1 MDNRIFIQYDENNI
15 IYYTHYKPFDAT
27 HGLHK
32 SEKQLMAIGALVN
45 EFPNIEPQEGKEVI
59 YKYNKETNEVYGE
72 YKDAPVIE
80 DTDEISTMKSDIDTL
95 SAENQSTMIALTEVY
110 EMMLGMMDM
119 QLQIDSLQEQINA
132 LTNSDN
138 SNV

>member
-45 EFPNIEPQEGKEVI
+45 EFPNIEPQEGKEII
-59 YKYNKETNEVYGE
+59 YKYNRETNEVCGE
-72 YKDAPVIE
+72 YIDAPIIE
-80 DTDEISTMKSDIDTL
+80 DEMSVMKSDIDTL

-119 QLQIDSLQEQINA
+119 QTQIDSLQEQINA
-132 LTNSDN
+132 LTNSNN

>member
-72 YKDAPVIE
+72 YIDAPVIE

-95 SAENQSTMIALTEVY
+95 SAENQSTMVALTEVY

>member
-45 EFPNIEPQEGKEVI
+45 EFPNVEPQEGKEVI

-72 YKDAPVIE
+72 YIDAPVIE

-95 SAENQSTMIALTEVY
+95 SSENQSTMVALTEVY
-110 EMMLGMMDM
+110 EMVLGMMDM